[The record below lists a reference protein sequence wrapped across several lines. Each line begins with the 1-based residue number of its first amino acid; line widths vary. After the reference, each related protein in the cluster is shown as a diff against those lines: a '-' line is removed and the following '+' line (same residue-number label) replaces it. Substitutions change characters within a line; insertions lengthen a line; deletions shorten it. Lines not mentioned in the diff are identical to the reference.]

1 MKKLNLEYIRNIYRK
16 LNFSEINSKAAE
28 MSFYLLLSI
37 FPFLIFTISI
47 IVYIPTFHLNKSIL
61 MIKSIIPES
70 AFNILL
76 SIINSAIDNKSL
88 SFLILSFIFT
98 LCTSLRGIRSL
109 IKWMNKSYSVKETR
123 SFIKVFI
130 ISFIFTVSILVL
142 ILISVIL
149 LVFGEL
155 IGYFIFNL
163 IGLNGIFIYVWNIL
177 RYIVAVSTLIIII
190 VNLYK
195 YMPNKK
201 IKTKD
206 VIPGSIIAT
215 LVWLIVSFFY
225 SYYTNNYS
233 NYEVIYGSIAE
244 IIVLITWLYL
254 SSWSILI
261 GLEVNSYLYFRKL
274 KIKRGVYKN
283 NL

>member
-98 LCTSLRGIRSL
+98 LFTSLRGIRSL

>member
-1 MKKLNLEYIRNIYRK
+1 MKKLSLEYIRGISRK
-16 LNFSEINSKAAE
+16 FNYSEINSKAAE

-47 IVYIPTFHLNKSIL
+47 IVYIPIFHLKKYIL
-61 MIKSIIPES
+61 IIKNVIPES
-70 AFNILL
+70 TFNIIL
-76 SIINSAIDNKSL
+76 SIMNSAIDNKSL
-88 SFLILSFIFT
+88 GFLILSFIFT
-98 LCTSLRGIRSL
+98 LWTSSRGIRSL
-109 IKWMNKSYSVKETR
+109 IKWVNKSYKVEETR

-142 ILISVIL
+142 ILSSIIL
-149 LVFGEL
+149 LIFGEL

-163 IGLNGIFIYVWNIL
+163 IGLDKLFIYIWNIL
-177 RYIVAVSTLIIII
+177 RYMIGVTTLIIII
-190 VNLYK
+190 INLYK
-195 YMPNKK
+195 YTPNKK

-215 LVWLIVSFFY
+215 LVWLIISFFY

-261 GLEVNSYLYFRKL
+261 GLEVNSYLYFRRL
-274 KIKRGVYKN
+274 KIKKRVSKSD
-283 NL
+283 

>member
-1 MKKLNLEYIRNIYRK
+1 MKKLNSEYIRDIYK
-16 LNFSEINSKAAE
+16 KFNYSEINSKAAE
-28 MSFYLLLSI
+28 MSFYLLLSM

-61 MIKSIIPES
+61 IIENVIPES
-70 AFNILL
+70 AFNIIL
-76 SIINSAIDNKSL
+76 SIINSAIENKSL
-88 SFLILSFIFT
+88 GFLVLSFIFT
-98 LCTSLRGIRSL
+98 LWTSSRGIRSL
-109 IKWMNKSYSVKETR
+109 IRWMNKSYNVKETR
-123 SFIKVFI
+123 SFVKVFI

-142 ILISVIL
+142 IFSSIIL
-149 LVFGEL
+149 LIYGEL

-163 IGLNGIFIYVWNIL
+163 IGLNHVFIYIWNIL
-177 RYIVAVSTLIIII
+177 RYMVGVSTLIIILI
-190 VNLYK
+190 NLYK
-195 YMPNKK
+195 YTPNKK

-215 LVWLIVSFFY
+215 LVWLFISFFY

-233 NYEVIYGSIAE
+233 NYEVIYGSIGG

-261 GLEVNSYLYFRKL
+261 GLEVNVRLYFRKL
-274 KIKRGVYKN
+274 KRQKN
-283 NL
+283 RSV